1 MVKLILDGQKGD
13 RTTGGAF
20 LSNIMEKFGR
30 QKITKMREGH
40 PNEGTCRINTIF

>member
-13 RTTGGAF
+13 RTRDGAF
-20 LSNIMEKFGR
+20 LSNILEKFGR
-30 QKITKMREGH
+30 PKIKMREGH